1 MSMFVSFHG
10 FNSAEARVYQHADG
24 KWYGQLTLL
33 NDGKDAEPEHVTLNF
48 GPKTC
53 KEDIVAAV
61 FEAAQDISDAVT
73 KMQLEESIKDKEEQE
88 PPARVSPDAEEEGF
102 DPMWDR
108 VSDAGPR

>member
-10 FNSAEARVYQHADG
+10 FNSAEAKVYQSVG
-24 KWYGQLTLL
+24 LKWYGQLTLL

-73 KMQLEESIKDKEEQE
+73 KMQFEESIKDKEEQE
-88 PPARVSPDAEEEGF
+88 PTAAVSPDSEDVREESHEG
-102 DPMWDR
+102 
-108 VSDAGPR
+108 